1 METLF
6 DFFTQLSATARE
18 AIHEA
23 IGQGINPEN
32 KGGFDHQGGSLYDPV
47 THVDRGVERA
57 LRAMIE
63 ARFPQDGIVG
73 EEYGAVR
80 EGAKRV
86 WSLDPIDGT
95 RQLVCGLA
103 CYTTLVALVEDGK
116 PSAGMIDAPRLG
128 ELVIGDG
135 TQALLFDRAGS
146 IKLLAS
152 GIASLAEA
160 RLSTTDPYLFD
171 DDAAPRFDRLRKAAR
186 LTRFGLDGYAYAR
199 IALGTIDLV
208 AETGLK
214 PHDWQALVPVVR
226 GAGGV
231 IGNWRG
237 GEDMSGGDVL
247 AAASQAL
254 FDEAVAVLGS
264 P

>member
-1 METLF
+1 MSTLF
-6 DFFTQLSATARE
+6 DFFALLSATARSTIDE
-18 AIHEA
+18 E
-23 IGQGINPEN
+23 IGQGLSPEN
-32 KGGFDHQGGSLYDPV
+32 KGGFDKHGGSLYDPV
-47 THVDRGVERA
+47 TEVDRAVERA
-57 LRAMIE
+57 LRASIE
-63 ARFPQDGIVG
+63 RRFPEDGIVG
-73 EEYGAVR
+73 EDYGSVR
-80 EGAKRV
+80 GEARRI

-95 RQLVCGLA
+95 RQLVCGLP
-103 CYTTLVALVEDGK
+103 CWTVLVGLVEDGV
-116 PSAGMIDAPRLG
+116 PIAGMIDAPRLG

-135 TQALLFDRAGS
+135 TQAMLLGDGDS
-146 IKLLAS
+146 LALRTS
-152 GIASLAEA
+152 GVTRLAEA

-171 DDAAPRFDRLRKAAR
+171 EVAGAGFERLRRAAL

-254 FDEAVAVLGS
+254 FDEAVAALAG
-264 P
+264 

>member
-6 DFFTQLSATARE
+6 DLFAQLSATARST
-18 AIHEA
+18 IDEA
-23 IGQGINPEN
+23 IGQGLRPEN
-32 KGGFDHQGGSLYDPV
+32 KTEGSLYDPV
-47 THVDRGVERA
+47 TEVDRAVERA
-57 LRAMIE
+57 LRASIE
-63 ARFPQDGIVG
+63 AHFPGDGIVG

-80 EGAKRV
+80 REASRV

-95 RQLVCGLA
+95 RQLVCGLP
-103 CYTTLVALVEDGK
+103 CWTVLVGLVENGV
-116 PSAGMIDAPRLG
+116 PIAGMIDAPRLG
-128 ELVIGDG
+128 ELVVGDCK
-135 TQALLFDRAGS
+135 QALLLGDGEPLPLRT
-146 IKLLAS
+146 S
-152 GIASLAEA
+152 GVTSLAEA

-171 DDAAPRFDRLRKAAR
+171 AAAGAGFERLRRAAL

-199 IALGTIDLV
+199 IALGTIDVV

-237 GEDMSGGDVL
+237 GDDMSGGDVL
-247 AAASQAL
+247 AAASREL
-254 FDEAVAVLGS
+254 FDQAVAVLNAQL
-264 P
+264 